1 MAPVN
6 ETILAL
12 RTEVELLKAWQSY
25 TNDNMDQFFLIT
37 MGIIIY
43 LMQCGFA
50 LLEAG
55 SVRSKNTTNI
65 LIKNLLDSFI
75 SGICY
80 WLFGYAFA
88 FGGGNAFIGTE
99 NFAHSN
105 LEETNYAYWFFHFV
119 FAATA
124 ATIVSGAVAER
135 CDFVAYLVY
144 SSVITGFIYPVLSH
158 WAWSSEGWLL
168 KGFTYTV
175 DNETTIEVS
184 YNDFAGSGVVHMLG
198 GIAAFTGAWMMGP
211 RIGRFDKETGMPQD
225 IKGHSVP
232 LSALGGFILLFGFF
246 AFNGSSQGAI
256 SSEGDGAAVAIA
268 VKNTV
273 MAGSSGAIVTLV
285 MNKLPYFGDRKWS
298 FLTTLNGALTGMV
311 AVCGPA
317 NQIETYGAL
326 CVGAI
331 GGLAY
336 MITTWLVL
344 FKFKVDDP
352 LDATAVHFGGGTWGV
367 ISVAF
372 FSTDFGIFYK
382 GDTSSGLH
390 LAWQLVGILAIIVW
404 GGVLSSIMFFVLK
417 KLKLLR
423 VSFEYEL
430 KGLDIPKHGEPAY
443 PVESYGH
450 GWGEKGDTIKSMIK
464 DSTAVFSK
472 TIEGENGGLPMMMD
486 TQTKRSGDIMSME
499 SSNSLS
505 SVQTNSTQ
513 L

>member
-1 MAPVN
+1 MASVN
-6 ETILAL
+6 ESLMAL
-12 RTEVELLKAWQSY
+12 KTEVEVLKEWQSY

-37 MGIIIY
+37 MGTIIY
-43 LMQCGFA
+43 LMQGGFA

-75 SGICY
+75 SGVCY

-105 LEETNYAYWFFHFV
+105 LEDTEYAYWFFHFV

-144 SSVITGFIYPVLSH
+144 SSLITGFIYPVLTH

-175 DNETTIEVS
+175 DNETTIDVS

-198 GIAAFTGAWMMGP
+198 GIAAFTAALIMGP
-211 RIGRFDKETGMPQD
+211 RIGRFDKDTGAPED

-256 SSEGDGAAVAIA
+256 SNEGDGAAVATA

-273 MAGSSGAIVTLV
+273 ISGSSGALVTLI
-285 MNKLPYFGDRKWS
+285 MNRLPFIGDKKWS

-311 AVCGPA
+311 SVCGAA

-326 CVGAI
+326 CIGAI
-331 GGLAY
+331 GGCAY
-336 MITTWLVL
+336 MITTWVVL

-367 ISVAF
+367 IAVAF
-372 FSTDFGIFYK
+372 FSTDFGILYHW
-382 GDTSSGLH
+382 DTRSGLY
-390 LAWQLVGILAIIVW
+390 LAWQLVGVLAIVAW
-404 GGVLSSIMFFVLK
+404 GGILCVLMFFILK
-417 KLKLLR
+417 KLNLLR
-423 VSFEYEL
+423 VSFEYEM

-443 PVESYGH
+443 PVEAYGH
-450 GWGEKGDTIKSMIK
+450 GWEEKGDTLRSMIKKSTTTFHNTMIGLPMTMDAKPKRAGDIKSM
-464 DSTAVFSK
+464 
-472 TIEGENGGLPMMMD
+472 
-486 TQTKRSGDIMSME
+486 E
-499 SSNSLS
+499 SNSSLS
-505 SVQTNSTQ
+505 SIKTDTT
-513 L
+513 LL

>member
-1 MAPVN
+1 MAPTN
-6 ETILAL
+6 ESMMELKA
-12 RTEVELLKAWQSY
+12 EVEMLKAWQSY
-25 TNDNMDQFFLIT
+25 TNDNMDQFFLVT

-75 SGICY
+75 SGFFY

-105 LEETNYAYWFFHFV
+105 LEETMYAYWFFHFV

-144 SSVITGFIYPVLSH
+144 SSLITGFIYPVLSH

-198 GIAAFTGAWMMGP
+198 GIAAFCGAKIMGP
-211 RIGRFDKETGMPQD
+211 RIGRFDKDTGAPLD

-256 SSEGDGAAVAIA
+256 SNEGDGAAVAIA

-285 MNKLPYFGDRKWS
+285 MNKLPAIGDKKWS

-372 FSTDFGIFYK
+372 FSTDFGILYQW
-382 GDTSSGLH
+382 DTRSGLH
-390 LAWQLVGILAIIVW
+390 LAWQIVGILAIVAW
-404 GGVLSSIMFFVLK
+404 GGILCSLMFYILK
-417 KLKLLR
+417 LLGLLR
-423 VSFEYEL
+423 VSFEYEF

-450 GWGEKGDTIKSMIK
+450 GWEEKGDTLRSMIK
-464 DSTAVFSK
+464 GSTTAFSK
-472 TIEGENGGLPMMMD
+472 TIAGEKGGLPMTMD
-486 TQTKRSGDIMSME
+486 VKVKRAGDIKSME
-499 SSNSLS
+499 SNTSLS
-505 SVQTNSTQ
+505 SIKTDSTQ